1 MITEHK
7 IVSTFAKYMICP
19 DSFYNLKE
27 GVSIKDEG
35 KTEFQKYK
43 YNLSN
48 YEGSTNYNVD
58 FFLDKISKSI
68 NKVIDNSKEPIILL
82 SDGKDSLSLAL
93 GFSNLGIKCKTLTL
107 LRKEDVALK
116 HYLESVCE
124 KLGHEP
130 YFVNV
135 DEIITNFNAE
145 FFKESFSTM
154 ETPVMDQGY
163 LFFLFAIKIF
173 FDKTGLS
180 PENCQ
185 FIDGLGNDE
194 YFGYFFSDHQYLSY
208 KLSMLGIWKFL
219 PEKMYKLKWYFRSPA
234 ESNGDLSSLATF
246 FKIPEAHNINIFF
259 KKIKKGVEENN
270 YLNFRAFSR
279 GKFHDHQCMM
289 GKTNNATRFQKS
301 ICLFPW
307 LEEDLANYCFN
318 LPVNKK
324 YNFKKRLNKIALRE
338 LLEEKLKWGQSKR
351 GVDLYFD
358 LDIVKFKR
366 DIVGKIVPDRLIM
379 SVLDNNCV
387 KDYVKV
393 RGLLE
398 LMNFYQFCISKGLS
412 DSEIN
417 KILNG

>member
-1 MITEHK
+1 M
-7 IVSTFAKYMICP
+7 
-19 DSFYNLKE
+19 
-27 GVSIKDEG
+27 
-35 KTEFQKYK
+35 
-43 YNLSN
+43 
-48 YEGSTNYNVD
+48 
-58 FFLDKISKSI
+58 
-68 NKVIDNSKEPIILL
+68 
-82 SDGKDSLSLAL
+82 
-93 GFSNLGIKCKTLTL
+93 
-107 LRKEDVALK
+107 
-116 HYLESVCE
+116 
-124 KLGHEP
+124 
-130 YFVNV
+130 
-135 DEIITNFNAE
+135 
-145 FFKESFSTM
+145 
-154 ETPVMDQGY
+154 
-163 LFFLFAIKIF
+163 
-173 FDKTGLS
+173 
-180 PENCQ
+180 
-185 FIDGLGNDE
+185 
-194 YFGYFFSDHQYLSY
+194 
-208 KLSMLGIWKFL
+208 
-219 PEKMYKLKWYFRSPA
+219 KWYFRSPA

-289 GKTNNATRFQKS
+289 GKTKNATRFQKS